1 MINGY
6 PAQIDKLRA
15 FGKELNDSPLQ
26 SSDRA
31 CTVKMADGSMRVGIT
46 QVVIHT
52 HSRTPMQ
59 GALFFR
65 VSFRFVGEESDPLTT
80 FHTKQDTVWAVVD
93 RRDGLIL
100 FGPDEGMFV
109 RARGLGIG
117 TYLLG
122 HLIRLLGNAELGNG
136 YGVVDIALPVKAA
149 EDIDPLDRDSNQERA
164 EIMLTRA
171 GFYVSKAAGK
181 KVAGARRF
189 SDLKNIWSS
198 ERVRFLTITQ
208 LMEFA
213 GKQLAEAQANK
224 RALDLA
230 AIELEAAHQQVDSQR
245 LTSDQA
251 IQDLTTELND
261 LQTRPREA
269 LSDAGQDQFEISP
282 RGAPDAVPETPS
294 RPLLPANGVA
304 KSEGQLITID
314 FGKSLTRLA
323 WGALGLG
330 ALFLVCILTSA
341 V

>member
-1 MINGY
+1 
-6 PAQIDKLRA
+6 
-15 FGKELNDSPLQ
+15 
-26 SSDRA
+26 
-31 CTVKMADGSMRVGIT
+31 
-46 QVVIHT
+46 
-52 HSRTPMQ
+52 
-59 GALFFR
+59 
-65 VSFRFVGEESDPLTT
+65 
-80 FHTKQDTVWAVVD
+80 
-93 RRDGLIL
+93 
-100 FGPDEGMFV
+100 
-109 RARGLGIG
+109 
-117 TYLLG
+117 
-122 HLIRLLGNAELGNG
+122 
-136 YGVVDIALPVKAA
+136 
-149 EDIDPLDRDSNQERA
+149 
-164 EIMLTRA
+164 MLTRA

>member
-1 MINGY
+1 MVT
-6 PAQIDKLRA
+6 PQQIDKLRA

-52 HSRTPMQ
+52 HTRTPMQ

-80 FHTKQDTVWAVVD
+80 FHPKQDTVWAVVD

-100 FGPDEGMFV
+100 FGPDEGMVV
-109 RARGLGIG
+109 RSRGLGIG

-122 HLIRLLGNAELGNG
+122 QLIRLLGNAELVNS
-136 YGVVDIALPVKAA
+136 YGVVDIALPVQAA
-149 EDIDPLDRDSNQERA
+149 EDIDPFDRDSNQERA

-189 SDLKNIWSS
+189 SDLKTIWSS

-230 AIELEAAHQQVDSQR
+230 AIELEASHQQVDSQR

-251 IQDLTTELND
+251 IHELTTELNE
-261 LQTRPREA
+261 LQTRVA
-269 LSDAGQDQFEISP
+269 QSDAGQDQFEISP
-282 RGAPDAVPETPS
+282 LAVPDAEPEAPS
-294 RPLLPANGVA
+294 RPLQPANGVA
-304 KSEGQLITID
+304 KFEGQLITID

-323 WGALGLG
+323 WGAIGLG
-330 ALFLVCILTSA
+330 ALYLVCILTSA